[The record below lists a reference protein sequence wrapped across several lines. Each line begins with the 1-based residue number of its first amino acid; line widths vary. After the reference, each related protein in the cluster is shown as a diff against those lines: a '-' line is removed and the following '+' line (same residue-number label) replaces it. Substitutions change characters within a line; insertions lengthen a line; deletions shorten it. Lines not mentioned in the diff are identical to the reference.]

1 MGVPFND
8 LNGLEPTSK
17 AGLHPNNKKDDPMLL
32 PILTLIAWTLVM
44 WGWMYA
50 TRIPT
55 MQKLKIAPQ
64 ANPGGLK
71 GVLPRKVEQIA
82 DNYNHL
88 HEQPTVFYAL
98 ALVMHVGNWADGL
111 AISLAWVYVAL
122 RVLHSL
128 VQATVNIVVLRF
140 AVFSLSSLVL
150 IALCVQ
156 GLGAALSG

>member
-1 MGVPFND
+1 
-8 LNGLEPTSK
+8 
-17 AGLHPNNKKDDPMLL
+17 MLL
-32 PILTLIAWTLVM
+32 PILTLVAWSFVM
-44 WGWMYA
+44 WTWMYA
-50 TRIPT
+50 TRIPA
-55 MQKLKIAPQ
+55 MQKLNIDPQ
-64 ANPGGLK
+64 TRARNQTGT
-71 GVLPRKVEQIA
+71 LPEKVEQIA

-98 ALVMHVGNWADGL
+98 ALVIHVGNWTDGL

-150 IALCVQ
+150 IALCVR
-156 GLGAALSG
+156 GLGAALAG